1 MNNRIHTTI
10 ILAAAAFA
18 ACSGSERADIAPV
31 TETSRIMLVREG
43 AADVS
48 VYAFRREGA
57 VFLFDTLFREGWTPD
72 GKLSVR
78 LPNGHYK
85 FLFASGRPTG
95 SPCNRPVNAANFMGR
110 GGLRLA

>member
-18 ACSGSERADIAPV
+18 ACSGLERADIVPA

-48 VYAFRREGA
+48 VYAFRRQGA

-78 LPNGHYK
+78 MPVRQRG
-85 FLFASGRPTG
+85 GRPD
-95 SPCNRPVNAANFMGR
+95 RPATRSVNAANFMGR

>member
-1 MNNRIHTTI
+1 MNNGIHTTI

-18 ACSGSERADIAPV
+18 ACSGSVRADIAPV

-78 LPNGHYK
+78 QRG
-85 FLFASGRPTG
+85 GRPD
-95 SPCNRPVNAANFMGR
+95 RPATRSVNAANFMGR

>member
-18 ACSGSERADIAPV
+18 ACSGSERADIVPA

-48 VYAFRREGA
+48 VYAFRRQGA

-78 LPNGHYK
+78 PLQIPVRQRG
-85 FLFASGRPTG
+85 GRPD
-95 SPCNRPVNAANFMGR
+95 RPATRSVNAANFMGR